1 MGDSNHLNFVE
12 ARAQNEIDICAKS
25 YHLSFIAI
33 K

>member
-1 MGDSNHLNFVE
+1 LSFVE

-25 YHLSFIAI
+25 YYSLFIPI

>member
-1 MGDSNHLNFVE
+1 LNFVE

-25 YHLSFIAI
+25 YYSLFMAI